1 MSFSPL
7 IRQLID
13 ALRTLPGVG
22 QKTAQRMALQ
32 LLERDRSGGT
42 RLAQALS
49 QAMEGVGH
57 CRQCR
62 TLTEEE
68 LCPQCADP
76 RRDDTLLCVVEGP
89 MDVYA
94 VEQTGYRG
102 RYFVLK
108 GHLSPLD
115 GLGPEAI
122 GIPQLVARIEAQ
134 GTFTEVILATNPTVE
149 GEATA
154 HYIAQL
160 LSNKGW
166 SPRGSP
172 TVCRW
177 VASWSWWTA
186 APWRIRLP
194 VANPSRFKPR
204 GRSRC
209 GRGLAPTWVVWC
221 R

>member
-32 LLERDRSGGT
+32 MLERDRSGGL

-62 TLTEEE
+62 TLTEDD
-68 LCPQCADP
+68 LCPQCADT

-94 VEQTGYRG
+94 VEQTGFRG

-122 GIPQLVARIEAQ
+122 GIPQLMTRIEEA

-149 GEATA
+149 GETTSLYLAKRLEGKVPLVSRLA
-154 HYIAQL
+154 HGLPMGGHVDYADELTLIKAMEGR
-160 LSNKGW
+160 NK
-166 SPRGSP
+166 
-172 TVCRW
+172 
-177 VASWSWWTA
+177 
-186 APWRIRLP
+186 L
-194 VANPSRFKPR
+194 
-204 GRSRC
+204 
-209 GRGLAPTWVVWC
+209 
-221 R
+221 

>member
-13 ALRTLPGVG
+13 AFRVLPGVG

-32 LLERDRSGGT
+32 LLERDRSGGS
-42 RLAQALS
+42 RLALALG
-49 QAMEGVGH
+49 QAMDGVGH
-57 CRQCR
+57 CRLCR

-68 LCPQCADP
+68 LCPQCSDL

-89 MDVYA
+89 TDAYA

-122 GIPQLVARIEAQ
+122 GIPQLMERISQQA
-134 GTFTEVILATNPTVE
+134 TFTEVILATNPTVE

-160 LSNKGW
+160 LHDKGL
-166 SPRGSP
+166 
-172 TVCRW
+172 
-177 VASWSWWTA
+177 VAS
-186 APWRIRLP
+186 RIAHGVPLGGELDLVDGGTLAHSFAGR
-194 VANPSRFKPR
+194 KPIA
-204 GRSRC
+204 
-209 GRGLAPTWVVWC
+209 L
-221 R
+221 

>member
-13 ALRTLPGVG
+13 SLRILPGVG

-32 LLERDRSGGT
+32 LLERDRSGAT

-49 QAMEGVGH
+49 QAMEGVGYCKS
-57 CRQCR
+57 CRS
-62 TLTEEE
+62 LSEDE
-68 LCPQCADP
+68 LCQICLDP
-76 RRDDTLLCVVEGP
+76 RRDDSLLCVVEGP
-89 MDVYA
+89 MDVFA
-94 VEQTGYRG
+94 VEHTGFRG

-122 GIPQLVARIEAQ
+122 GIPELMARIEAGQ
-134 GTFTEVILATNPTVE
+134 FSEVILATNPTVE

-160 LSNKGW
+160 LSGKGLI
-166 SPRGSP
+166 
-172 TVCRW
+172 
-177 VASWSWWTA
+177 AS
-186 APWRIRLP
+186 RIAHGMPLGGELEL
-194 VANPSRFKPR
+194 VDGGTLAHALA
-204 GRSRC
+204 GRRPIS
-209 GRGLAPTWVVWC
+209 V
-221 R
+221 

>member
-13 ALRTLPGVG
+13 SLRILPGVG

-32 LLERDRSGGT
+32 MLERDRSGGH
-42 RLAQALS
+42 RLAQALIK
-49 QAMEGVGH
+49 AMDGVGY
-57 CRQCR
+57 CSRCR
-62 TLTEEE
+62 TLSEEDVCG
-68 LCPQCADP
+68 LCQDTQ
-76 RRDDTLLCVVEGP
+76 RDDSLLCVVEGP
-89 MDVYA
+89 MDVHA

-122 GIPQLVARIEAQ
+122 GIPELLERIAQ
-134 GTFTEVILATNPTVE
+134 SSFAEVILATNPTVE

-160 LSNKGW
+160 LEN
-166 SPRGSP
+166 
-172 TVCRW
+172 
-177 VASWSWWTA
+177 
-186 APWRIRLP
+186 
-194 VANPSRFKPR
+194 
-204 GRSRC
+204 
-209 GRGLAPTWVVWC
+209 RGLIASRIAHGMPLGGELELVDGGTLAHALAG
-221 R
+221 RRPIKL

>member
-32 LLERDRSGGT
+32 LLERDRSGGL

-62 TLTEEE
+62 TLTEDD
-68 LCPQCADP
+68 LCPQCADT

-94 VEQTGYRG
+94 VEQTGFRG

-122 GIPQLVARIEAQ
+122 GIPQLMTRIEEA

-154 HYIAQL
+154 HYIRAAAEQQRPDRFADC
-160 LSNKGW
+160 SRRAAGW
-166 SPRGSP
+166 
-172 TVCRW
+172 
-177 VASWSWWTA
+177 
-186 APWRIRLP
+186 
-194 VANPSRFKPR
+194 
-204 GRSRC
+204 
-209 GRGLAPTWVVWC
+209 
-221 R
+221 

>member
-1 MSFSPL
+1 MSFTPL

-22 QKTAQRMALQ
+22 QKSAQRMALQ
-32 LLERDRSGGT
+32 LLERDRSGGL
-42 RLAQALS
+42 RLAQALT

-57 CRQCR
+57 CKQCR
-62 TLTEEE
+62 TLSEDEF
-68 LCPQCADP
+68 CPQCTDP
-76 RRDDTLLCVVEGP
+76 RRDDSLLCVVEGP
-89 MDVYA
+89 LDVFA

-122 GIPQLVARIEAQ
+122 GIPELEARIKAGNFSEI
-134 GTFTEVILATNPTVE
+134 ILATNPTVE

-160 LSNKGW
+160 LGGGDLVLSRIAHGVPLGGELELVDGGTLAHALAGRRPISN
-166 SPRGSP
+166 
-172 TVCRW
+172 
-177 VASWSWWTA
+177 
-186 APWRIRLP
+186 
-194 VANPSRFKPR
+194 
-204 GRSRC
+204 
-209 GRGLAPTWVVWC
+209 
-221 R
+221 